1 MHDGLLHHGGCDVLS
16 VPLQGDISILLSR
29 DEHLVFYQFHP
40 WKKIIHTPEK
50 KNDSNEDERSEVIP
64 FDQPA
69 IAQSEDINNLEMEV
83 IDETQTSRIVV
94 HIMEAG
100 VIDDQAPENMESNNE
115 NDGKTKE
122 LKPDSSGSNKSVLVY
137 EVYEA

>member
-1 MHDGLLHHGGCDVLS
+1 
-16 VPLQGDISILLSR
+16 
-29 DEHLVFYQFHP
+29 
-40 WKKIIHTPEK
+40 
-50 KNDSNEDERSEVIP
+50 
-64 FDQPA
+64 
-69 IAQSEDINNLEMEV
+69 MEV
-83 IDETQTSRIVV
+83 IDETQTSHQTSRIVV

-122 LKPDSSGSNKSVLVY
+122 LKPDSSGSNKSVIVY